1 VLIFRRVVAMLL
13 FLFIA
18 IPSLLA
24 PVYRFP
30 ASQPFA
36 GSSLWNPYAQLT
48 GTWQKANLHAHGV
61 AWGGVTN
68 GKQSDNDVVQAYKQH
83 GYAVAGVSN
92 YGSIAALHGVDTI
105 PLYEHGYNISKA
117 HQLAVGAR
125 DVFWLDFPLWQTLNQ
140 KQYIINRVGSAAEL
154 VSINHPNT
162 AYTDEDMRNLTGYQL
177 MEIVNGP
184 FPVEDLWD
192 AALSNG
198 RVVWAVA
205 NDDAHDITNLR
216 RTFIAWNLIDAPS
229 SSATDV
235 IDALRKGR
243 SYAVSL
249 VGNNADAAL
258 KSVDVSGSTV
268 TITSTGV
275 PATYLFVGQDG
286 AVRGIANQVM
296 QATYTF
302 AATDTYIRA
311 VIRTPNVVMYI
322 NPVLRY
328 DGSKLPTL
336 AATINKTTTWTHRT
350 VVFVVSAAVV
360 FLLWRRRTVRMDR
373 RATDVHA

>member
-1 VLIFRRVVAMLL
+1 VLIFRRVVALLL

-30 ASQPFA
+30 ASTPFA
-36 GSSLWNPYAQLT
+36 GSALWNPYANLT
-48 GTWQKANLHAHGV
+48 GTWLKANLHAHGF

-92 YGSIAALHGVDTI
+92 YGSIAAFHGVDTI
-105 PLYEHGYNISKA
+105 PLYEHGYNVWKV
-117 HQLAVGAR
+117 HQLAIGAR
-125 DVFWLDFPLWQTLNQ
+125 QVVWLDFPLWQTLDQ
-140 KQYIINRVGSAAEL
+140 KQYIIDRVSSEAAL
-154 VSINHPNT
+154 VSLNHPNT
-162 AYTDEDMRNLTGYQL
+162 AYTDDDMRSLTGYQL
-177 MEIVNGP
+177 IEVVNGP

-192 AALSNG
+192 TALSNG
-198 RVVWAVA
+198 HVVWAVG
-205 NDDAHDITNLR
+205 NDDAHDVTNLR
-216 RTFIAWNLIDAPS
+216 RTFIAWNMIDAPS
-229 SSATDV
+229 ASAHDV
-235 IDALRKGR
+235 IAALRHGR
-243 SYAVSL
+243 TYAVSL
-249 VGNNADAAL
+249 VGNNPDAAL
-258 KSVDVSGSTV
+258 KSVEVSGSTL

-286 AVRGIANQVM
+286 AVRETANQVM

-302 AATDTYIRA
+302 AATDTYIRT
-311 VIRTPNVVMYI
+311 VIRTPNMVMYI

-328 DGSKLPTL
+328 DGVKLPTL
-336 AATINKTTTWTHRT
+336 AAAVNETSTWLHRALVLIVSAL
-350 VVFVVSAAVV
+350 VVF
-360 FLLWRRRTVRMDR
+360 FLWRRPVKTGR

>member
-1 VLIFRRVVAMLL
+1 MLL

-36 GSSLWNPYAQLT
+36 GSALWNPYAHLT

-68 GKQSDNDVVQAYKQH
+68 GKQSDNDVVQAYKRH
-83 GYAVAGVSN
+83 GYTVAGVSN
-92 YGSIAALHGVDTI
+92 YGSIAAFHGVDTI
-105 PLYEHGYNISKA
+105 PLYEHGYNIFKS
-117 HQLAVGAR
+117 HQLAIGAR
-125 DVFWLDFPLWQTLNQ
+125 EVVWLDFPLWQTLDQ
-140 KQYIINRVGSAAEL
+140 KQYVIDRVGAAAEL
-154 VSINHPNT
+154 VSLNHPNT
-162 AYTDEDMRNLTGYQL
+162 AYTDDDMRKLTGYQL

-192 AALSNG
+192 PALSNG
-198 RVVWAVA
+198 HVVWAVG

-216 RTFIAWNLIDAPS
+216 RTFIAWNMIDA
-229 SSATDV
+229 SSASARDV
-235 IDALRKGR
+235 IDALRSGR
-243 SYAVSL
+243 TYAVSL

-258 KSVDVSGSTV
+258 KSADVSGSTL

-275 PATYLFVGQDG
+275 PATYLFVGQGG
-286 AVRGIANQVM
+286 AVRGTANQVM

-302 AATDTYIRA
+302 AATDTYIRT
-311 VIRTPNVVMYI
+311 VIRTPNMVMYI
-322 NPVLRY
+322 NPIMRY
-328 DGSKLPTL
+328 DGARLPVL
-336 AATINKTTTWTHRT
+336 ASTVNETTTWLHRGL
-350 VVFVVSAAVV
+350 VLVASAAVI
-360 FLLWRRRTVRMDR
+360 FFLWRRPAKAGR